1 VVGRVTD
8 TPSEDDAMDAYSRTV
23 VAVARSVTPHVA
35 SVRMRRGAG
44 SAVVFTDDG
53 FLLTN
58 AHVVGS
64 AGEGTAVFADGAE
77 STFDVVGADQLSDL
91 AVLRVRGDAP
101 GAAVLG
107 NADRLVVGQ
116 LVVAVGNP
124 LGLAGSVTAGVV
136 SALGRAVPVESG
148 RVSRVIE
155 DVIQTDAAL
164 NPGNSGGAL
173 ADAHGRVVGIN
184 TALAGIGLGLA
195 IPINSTTNRI
205 ITTLLSDG
213 RVRRAYLGIVGVP
226 APLPAQVAQ
235 RIGQA
240 AGLRLAQVIP
250 GGPADRAGLHAGDL
264 VLSVARNIVS
274 DAQGIQR
281 QLFDD
286 AIGKPLPVTVLRNGA
301 MVDVFATPTEL
312 TTD

>member
-1 VVGRVTD
+1 MTD
-8 TPSEDDAMDAYSRTV
+8 TPADEDAMDAYSRTV

-64 AGEGTAVFADGAE
+64 AGEGTAVFADGSEAA
-77 STFDVVGADQLSDL
+77 FDVVGADALSDL

-101 GAAVLG
+101 GAALLG

-195 IPINSTTNRI
+195 IPINNTTNRI

-235 RIGQA
+235 RIGQT

-250 GGPADRAGLHAGDL
+250 GGPADRAGLHTGDL
-264 VLSVARNIVS
+264 VLSVARNTVS